1 MGAFT
6 DPIQSTASPFN
17 WTISWNAKEGNYFL
31 ITTDEDGNIAR
42 YIADKLLNMVILDP
56 RLFTV
61 TGSNGDEKIKAN
73 VAKRGDYEI
82 LHVYGTTSHG
92 NSFNKREIAVGKWA
106 DIKEGVK
113 REKGRWTANVAVY
126 LRSGKLAKLDQNNVP
141 GPAETFEFPK
151 NELAIGQLR
160 LHGGAAIHWF
170 NGVKEGTGERSESN
184 TDGAYVKCKGYK
196 EEHNAKWNQTYRY
209 PVTEATMLSA
219 SDEKGKKVIDE
230 MMPMFKLIQDW
241 LEGHWARVSN
251 RDMDK
256 AAVNNLSQDNTQFP
270 PAATDEPELDPVD
283 DDDLPF

>member
-17 WTISWNAKEGNYFL
+17 WTISWNSKEGNYFL
-31 ITTDEDGNIAR
+31 ITTDEDGNAVR
-42 YIADKLLNMVILDP
+42 YISDNLNLVILDP

-61 TGSNGDEKIKAN
+61 TGANGDEKIKAN

-82 LHVYGTTSHG
+82 LHVYGTTSYG
-92 NSFNKREIAVGKWA
+92 NSFNKREIAVGKWS
-106 DIKEGVK
+106 DIKEEVK
-113 REKGRWTANVAVY
+113 RDSGRWTANVAVY

-160 LHGGAAIHWF
+160 LHGGASINWF
-170 NGVKEGTGERSESN
+170 SGVKEGTGERSESN

-196 EEHNAKWNQTYRY
+196 EEHNAKWKQTYKY

-251 RDMDK
+251 RDMSNV
-256 AAVNNLSQDNTQFP
+256 AVENFSQNNVQAPVQT
-270 PAATDEPELDPVD
+270 TEEPELEVD
-283 DDDLPF
+283 EEELPF